1 MPSDIEVCRVRR
13 LRAFSCSVSKTINAP
28 LPFVYS
34 WCTDFREDDDKITGA
49 KSRISI
55 LQRTKTRFII
65 SVKYKNDGKTMSAA
79 KIVSLMPPNA
89 WHLDWIGDEHNET
102 GDYRLT
108 GLGNRGTRLNI
119 TFRVQNKA
127 PTAPGRVEWSRH
139 ANAVWDEYVAALERD
154 YNER

>member
-34 WCTDFREDDDKITGA
+34 WCTDFREDDNKITGA

-55 LQRTKTRFII
+55 LQRSRTRFII

-89 WHLDWIGDEHNET
+89 WHLDWIGDDDNET

-108 GLGNRGTRLNI
+108 GLGNRGT
-119 TFRVQNKA
+119 
-127 PTAPGRVEWSRH
+127 SM
-139 ANAVWDEYVAALERD
+139 
-154 YNER
+154 